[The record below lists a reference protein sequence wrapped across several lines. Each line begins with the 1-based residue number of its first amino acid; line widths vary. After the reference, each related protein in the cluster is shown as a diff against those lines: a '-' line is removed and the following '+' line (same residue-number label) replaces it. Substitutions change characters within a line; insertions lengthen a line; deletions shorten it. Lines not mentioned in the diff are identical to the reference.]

1 MKKLRLF
8 ILAAACLGM
17 TNTFAAT
24 EGENSLELVEMYQFK
39 FWDNFYFGLK
49 GGAQAI
55 INGPHSSEFG
65 KNLSPAG
72 DIYAGVDFNPFWGTR
87 VQFGYARQKAW
98 DSLDPCKQ
106 WSTFTDNHG
115 ESYNVNLVN
124 FDVTPTLN
132 LTNAICGYS
141 WEKERKF
148 NAYAFLGVGIMHA
161 WAKSTNS
168 DDAYLTGGFYATYKV
183 APKWSITAEVADRFC
198 SSAIIGYVNGHPT
211 YHFVSG
217 KLGVMYRLSDKRF
230 KKFSTQPYLD
240 VIESQKFDL
249 AKKDNELS
257 EKDREIAR
265 LQGDI
270 NAKNAEIERL
280 LKEKGIAAV
289 PELPIFFK
297 INSTEVDQKSKYI
310 LEKYCECL
318 KKIDAD
324 YDIEVLGYCDLATGS
339 RAYNEKLKVKRAVKV
354 ADIISGE
361 FGIPASKIIADGG
374 DLDNSPYASNK
385 PLYSRVAVVKF
396 VKK

>member
-8 ILAAACLGM
+8 LLAAACFGF
-17 TNTFAAT
+17 TNSFAAV
-24 EGENSLELVEMYQFK
+24 EGDDELTLVEMYQFK
-39 FWDNFYFGLK
+39 FWDNFYLGLN
-49 GGAQAI
+49 GGVQAI

-65 KNLSPAG
+65 KNLSPSG
-72 DIYAGVDFNPFWGTR
+72 DIYAGVEFNPFWGTR
-87 VQFGYARQKAW
+87 LQLGYTRQKAW
-98 DSLDPCKQ
+98 DTADPNQQ

-115 ESYNVNLVN
+115 ESFNVNILN
-124 FDVTPTLN
+124 FDVTPTVN

-148 NAYAFLGVGIMHA
+148 NAYAFLGVGIMHS
-161 WAKSTNS
+161 WAKGTNS
-168 DDAYLTGGFYATYKV
+168 DDTYLTGGLYATYKV
-183 APKWSITAEVADRFC
+183 APKWYITAEVADRFC
-198 SSAIIGYVNGHPT
+198 SSAIIGYWNGHPT

-217 KLGVMYRLSDKRF
+217 KLGVMYKLSDKRF

-240 VIESQKFDL
+240 VIESQKFDI

-265 LQGDI
+265 LQSLI
-270 NAKNAEIERL
+270 NNKNAELEKA

-289 PELPIFFK
+289 PELPIFFN
-297 INSTEVDQKSKYI
+297 INSTEVDKKSQYV
-310 LEKYCECL
+310 LEEYCNCI
-318 KKIDAD
+318 KKIDSD
-324 YDIEVLGYCDLATGS
+324 YQIEVLGYCDLATGS

-354 ADIISGE
+354 ADIITKQY
-361 FGIPASKIIADGG
+361 GISASKVVADGG
-374 DLDNSPYASNK
+374 DLENSPYAKDK